1 MAKAL
6 WSRYSILWSD
16 ETWLPEWSGNLGG
29 VEQFAVWSLGDVL
42 GERQSFISAGH
53 CARQQEPGSD
63 CITLDLW
70 HPSSKLMLIMNW
82 VKHLLFSCVL
92 LILILTGQAAPVT
105 FTIDNSQSVITVSG
119 LIVNFA
125 MTPQG
130 PGALITSYSGSINA
144 DPSGS
149 TIQFTGGSSINAHTN
164 GIWQPVAGG
173 TAGSASADYG
183 AVASVNYPPFGFI
196 TVYGGL
202 RNISFDVTSP
212 VLPVTGGGFNGTNLV
227 FSFASINAALDYY
240 SGILNGSLALTGYAT
255 NTVAT
260 GATETVNGSKET
272 LVIPIDATFYFK
284 LKSANDTTVHLT
296 GQLVATNVIAPPA
309 PVIRSVA
316 LTNQNVVVAAQ
327 NATALSQLLVSSN
340 LTTWSAASVTKTTN
354 NSGWIIFTTPMNR
367 PQAFFQVEQ

>member
-1 MAKAL
+1 LRLVAQRNEEAGEMSVVLVCDRCSQRK
-6 WSRYSILWSD
+6 ILPVRWFLPW
-16 ETWLPEWSGNLGG
+16 TWCFGYYPILNIQPIAYFTSMKNRII
-29 VEQFAVWSLGDVL
+29 VTCVA
-42 GERQSFISAGH
+42 
-53 CARQQEPGSD
+53 
-63 CITLDLW
+63 
-70 HPSSKLMLIMNW
+70 M
-82 VKHLLFSCVL
+82 SCVP

-105 FTIDNSQSVITVSG
+105 FTIDNSQSVISVSG
-119 LIVNFA
+119 LMVNFA

-130 PGALITSYSGSINA
+130 TGALITSYSGSINA

-149 TIQFTGGSSINAHTN
+149 SIQFTGGSSINAHTN
-164 GIWQPVAGG
+164 GIWQPAAGG
-173 TAGSASADYG
+173 TAGSATADYG
-183 AVASVNYPPFGFI
+183 AQASVNYPPFGFI
-196 TVYGGL
+196 LVYGAL

-227 FSFASINAALDYY
+227 FSFASIDSALDYY
-240 SGILNGSLALTGYAT
+240 SSILNGSLALTGYAT

-260 GATETVNGSKET
+260 GATETVNGSTRT

-296 GQLVATNVIAPPA
+296 GQLVATNAVAPPA